1 MDIWQQILELHRDE
15 IQIDDEEFI
24 DYMEEEEEEDD
35 DEVEEQQEEEEDPQF
50 ANFALLKHRYTTS
63 NKYPETTPSCFDAS
77 QANRTVQP
85 AATLSTDEIIK
96 LAGARIIESSSLT
109 SSSQNVDVFSILD
122 NPFNAQCFSS
132 SSLGI
137 EGLGDVDANDVEVIE
152 YLLASAD
159 NYGRGNSHRALGL
172 LDLCDCSASETGT
185 PVQRTAYYF
194 SKALRQRIVNTMPLE
209 SMPEAYLNTA
219 KNAVGYLHSRVPFPM
234 ASQLAAVQT
243 IVENVGGEK
252 RIHVVDLKIRS
263 GLSIIALMQALWGRD
278 DPPLELLRVTAV
290 ASDDAEERS
299 VTEAGRRISNFAD
312 GMNIPFSFK
321 VVKEDQSIGLH
332 KAQLDLEPKEATVVY
347 SEYAIGSLIAN
358 PSRLDAMMKFV
369 RSLHPRL
376 MVVIET
382 EANHNS
388 PDFGHRFLEALFTT
402 AARFDCVAECMG
414 GGEDGSPAAEARREV
429 EAIYLNERIRN
440 VVLAEGGD
448 RSIRDVK
455 LGVWR
460 KYFGR
465 CRMLEIQL
473 SKVALNHA
481 KLVVSMFPCA
491 TSCLVRVDKK
501 SLFLGWKDTPLV
513 FVSAWKFAGPKRKS
527 IIIL

>member
-1 MDIWQQILELHRDE
+1 
-15 IQIDDEEFI
+15 
-24 DYMEEEEEEDD
+24 
-35 DEVEEQQEEEEDPQF
+35 
-50 ANFALLKHRYTTS
+50 
-63 NKYPETTPSCFDAS
+63 
-77 QANRTVQP
+77 
-85 AATLSTDEIIK
+85 
-96 LAGARIIESSSLT
+96 SSSE
-109 SSSQNVDVFSILD
+109 NVDVLSILD
-122 NPFNAQCFSS
+122 NPFKAQHFSS
-132 SSLGI
+132 SSLDI
-137 EGLGDVDANDVEVIE
+137 EGLDDVEVNDVEVME

-159 NYGRGNSHRALGL
+159 NYGRGNSNRALGL
-172 LDLCDCSASETGT
+172 LDLCDCSASQTGT
-185 PVQRTAYYF
+185 PVQRAAYYF
-194 SKALRQRIVNTMPLE
+194 SKALRQRILNTTPFE
-209 SMPEAYLNTA
+209 SIPEACTNTA
-219 KNAVGYLHSRVPFPM
+219 KDAVGNLHSRVPFPM
-234 ASQLAAVQT
+234 ASQLAAVQA
-243 IVENVGGEK
+243 IVENVVGDK

-263 GLSIIALMQALWGRD
+263 GLFIIALMQALSCRAK
-278 DPPLELLRVTAV
+278 PTLELLKVTAV
-290 ASDDAEERS
+290 ASDGDTEERYAK
-299 VTEAGRRISNFAD
+299 AGRRMANFAR
-312 GMNIPFSFK
+312 GLHIPFLFK

-358 PSRLDAMMKFV
+358 PSRLDATMKFV

-388 PDFGHRFLEALFTT
+388 PDFGHRFVEALFTT

-414 GGEDGSPAAEARREV
+414 GGEEGGPEAEARREV

-501 SLFLGWKDTPLV
+501 SLLLGWKDTPLV
-513 FVSAWKFAGPKRKS
+513 FVSAWKFVGPKRRS
-527 IIIL
+527 GITLERI